1 MPANA
6 AGEPISVTHSRLP
19 FNRNS
24 TGCLLTISTF
34 FCQAFVS
41 ECLAVTMTGV
51 HCDSDWL
58 WHSQVFISDSDRYL
72 LVTGTWRRQCDSCLP
87 VTCAWLSFIDICVC
101 VKCLSDRCL
110 CWFGHS
116 ATMLDMFVSDMSGHT
131 FACQACLSMSDRQWA
146 QRDVKDG
153 ETLSGDTSYE
163 ITLTTA
169 HRCCS
174 VCRFVQ
180 EKCLFLWWNFERFWW
195 KMTASAF
202 HSAFEGRAFWREL
215 SFLWQL
221 LSWMKFP
228 FLWLRTSE

>member
-1 MPANA
+1 MSILDGSEVCQWCGVMLVISEVSSTGWQWSVPVVWCNASNITSQSVILGAGYNQRCCGVMQANA

-72 LVTGTWRRQCDSCLP
+72 LATGTWRRQCDSCLP

-101 VKCLSDRCL
+101 VKCLSDRC
-110 CWFGHS
+110 
-116 ATMLDMFVSDMSGHT
+116 
-131 FACQACLSMSDRQWA
+131 
-146 QRDVKDG
+146 
-153 ETLSGDTSYE
+153 
-163 ITLTTA
+163 
-169 HRCCS
+169 
-174 VCRFVQ
+174 
-180 EKCLFLWWNFERFWW
+180 FL
-195 KMTASAF
+195 
-202 HSAFEGRAFWREL
+202 H
-215 SFLWQL
+215 
-221 LSWMKFP
+221 
-228 FLWLRTSE
+228 